1 MINDERG
8 CRVRAGRLHD
18 TPVHQRVQKHR
29 FRHAL
34 KMTHPDCTRCG
45 FTGWQKKDLFVLFK
59 CCFVS
64 FSFCLIFSLCVNET
78 SVGLW
83 GKWAQ
88 LRCPPVD
95 AAGTTTA
102 AASAAATTVTVST
115 VLTVAA
121 AKNLMLTYI
130 HITITC
136 GKFPWLTITRYWYDV
151 STQGCRSGYI

>member
-1 MINDERG
+1 MMSG
-8 CRVRAGRLHD
+8 AAGSGRVGY
-18 TPVHQRVQKHR
+18 T
-29 FRHAL
+29 
-34 KMTHPDCTRCG
+34 TRRSTNGSKNTG
-45 FTGWQKKDLFVLFK
+45 FGMPWRWLIQTAHGVVLLDDKKKFVLFK